1 MGASSMEAVV
11 ITYQRAYH
19 EICKI
24 MISERYQIHR

>member
-1 MGASSMEAVV
+1 MEAVV

-24 MISERYQIHR
+24 MISEDTRYIDR